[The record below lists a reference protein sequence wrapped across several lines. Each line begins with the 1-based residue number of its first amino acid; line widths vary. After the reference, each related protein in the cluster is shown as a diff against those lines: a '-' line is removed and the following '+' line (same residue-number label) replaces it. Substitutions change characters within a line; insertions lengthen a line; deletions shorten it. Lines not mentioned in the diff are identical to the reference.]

1 MSIENKPVV
10 SVVTVT
16 YNSSLY
22 IRDTIESVLAQT
34 YTNLEYIICD
44 DCSTDDTWKIISEY
58 ADPRIRA
65 TRNETNLREYANR
78 NKAIDMATGEYLIF
92 IDGDDIIF
100 THGVGFFVSMM
111 QAFPSAGM
119 AIQKNYL
126 NNVLYP
132 ALFEPE
138 DTLRNH
144 FYGKTDLLTSSFAS
158 NFFRTDVL
166 KKWKL
171 KTNYIT
177 GDEEVR
183 LRIAS
188 SQPILFVA
196 GWVTWPRETP
206 GQASSKVGNGVGL
219 MEAFRFSQE
228 ILSDPAVSHIDARMA
243 ADMKNMLRKN
253 VARHACRL
261 LAKGKFAVA
270 GGVLRSAGMS
280 WSEAIASASHRPQ
293 FNDILSEYSSVSP
306 LKKGFLT
313 TRCPPI

>member
-1 MSIENKPVV
+1 MENRPVV

-22 IRDTIESVLAQT
+22 VRDTIESVLAQT
-34 YTNLEYIICD
+34 YTNIEYIICD

-58 ADPRIRA
+58 TDPRIRA
-65 TRNETNLREYANR
+65 TRNETNLREYGNR
-78 NKAIDMATGEYLIF
+78 NKAIDMANGEYLIF

-100 THGVGFFVSMM
+100 SHGVGFFVSMM
-111 QAFPSAGM
+111 QSFPRAGM

-132 ALFEPE
+132 ALLEPE

-144 FYGKTDLLTSSFAS
+144 FYGRTDLLTSSFAS

-171 KTNYIT
+171 KTGYII
-177 GDEEVR
+177 GDEEIR
-183 LRIAS
+183 LRIATS
-188 SQPILFVA
+188 YPVLFVA

-219 MEAFRFSQE
+219 MEAFRFSMD
-228 ILSDPAVSHIDARMA
+228 ILSGPEA
-243 ADMKNMLRKN
+243 AHLDEHMVADIKSILRKN
-253 VARHACRL
+253 IAMHARSL
-261 LAKGKFAVA
+261 LAKGRPAAA
-270 GGVLRSAGMS
+270 GRMLRSAGMN
-280 WSEAIASASHRPQ
+280 WRQMLKYCRHVPVFKDVLAGYSAS
-293 FNDILSEYSSVSP
+293 SP
-306 LKKGFLT
+306 LKKGFLKET
-313 TRCPPI
+313 GSL